1 MSIAIDEVWT
11 KFHEMDGTEQKA
23 WLTQVMA
30 IIEQQQDAIE
40 FYRHA
45 WYMTVRFDGQTH
57 SSSSSDLAECQSSE
71 L

>member
-45 WYMTVRFDGQTH
+45 WHMTVRFDGQTH
-57 SSSSSDLAECQSSE
+57 SSLSSDLAECQSSGS
-71 L
+71 